1 MPVGFR
7 QQRIH
12 PRRRAN
18 TPCGRRKDTREAPA
32 IVRQHPLGRELIVM
46 VGQDIGCSR
55 LYRDHGDSR
64 RIPAFATN

>member
-1 MPVGFR
+1 MSVGFR

-12 PRRRAN
+12 SRRRAN
-18 TPCGRRKDTREAPA
+18 TPVDRRKDTREARA
-32 IVRQHPLGRELIVM
+32 IRQYPLGRELIVM
-46 VGQDIGCSR
+46 VGQDIGWSR